1 MDWVGGFIT
10 ITISLCLSYALL
22 VRCVGAP
29 SFLVGY
35 GVYMRRCP
43 LVVSVLGTVATAIRM
58 PIASLLLYTIASM
71 LWYSWHK
78 KRVCAQYI
86 SSMHAFHRT
95 AFGLPSRRPVV
106 KTLNDILD
114 NETASTQRTK
124 QSQGKFA
131 RMQKV
136 AMAKIVLT

>member
-1 MDWVGGFIT
+1 
-10 ITISLCLSYALL
+10 
-22 VRCVGAP
+22 
-29 SFLVGY
+29 
-35 GVYMRRCP
+35 
-43 LVVSVLGTVATAIRM
+43 M
-58 PIASLLLYTIASM
+58 PIACLLLYTIASM

-78 KRVCAQYI
+78 KRVCAQHI

-124 QSQGKFA
+124 QSQGKSVSDA
-131 RMQKV
+131 KGGNGKDCVDIDEKV
-136 AMAKIVLT
+136 ALEDVSRKAQQKFGEKEWSEFTCGGGYGEGPRYIA